1 MQAAE
6 IAQTADAI
14 VVGSAIIEKIYESY
28 NKNKNNI
35 GFIVGETCA
44 FVKSLS
50 NSINNKINKENL
62 MSWLSN
68 FVRPKLRAPYK
79 KS

>member
-1 MQAAE
+1 MQALE

-35 GFIVGETCA
+35 GLIVDETCA

-50 NSINNKINKENL
+50 NSINNKN
-62 MSWLSN
+62 
-68 FVRPKLRAPYK
+68 
-79 KS
+79 